1 MKILE
6 GNGSKNLMEPK
17 FIGYEETMDPKNI

>member
-6 GNGSKNLMEPK
+6 GNGSENLMELK